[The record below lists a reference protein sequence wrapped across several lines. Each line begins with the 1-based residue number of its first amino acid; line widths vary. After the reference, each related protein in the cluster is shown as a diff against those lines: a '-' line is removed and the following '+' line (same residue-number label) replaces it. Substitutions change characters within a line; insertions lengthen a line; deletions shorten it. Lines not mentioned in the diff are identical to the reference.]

1 MAAACSHDR
10 DTGNFVAGD
19 EVMCAHDGAWWP
31 ATVKEGPA
39 TVKEEPEVTGSQT
52 ICVGFLCAPGVPV
65 DVLVTSVRMRST
77 TLLFKAPFPYPP
89 GGATVLPATGL
100 RRAAAEWYEV
110 GAKDEAAAGAT
121 DEAAAGGEVGE
132 KDEAAAGPPEPVPP
146 EPDADAQLPES
157 QNADKEEEYN

>member
-19 EVMCAHDGAWWP
+19 EVMCAHDGAWW
-31 ATVKEGPA
+31 PA

-65 DVLVTSVRMRST
+65 DVLVTSVRKRST

-89 GGATVLPATGL
+89 GGPTVLPATGL

-110 GAKDEAAAGAT
+110 GAKDEAAAGGEVGAT

-132 KDEAAAGPPEPVPP
+132 KDEAAAG
-146 EPDADAQLPES
+146 D
-157 QNADKEEEYN
+157 EEYN